1 MTIDNNNNIHE
12 GEFLLGKDF
21 KPNIQKIEDEKIV
34 KSIASQ
40 LFEVCIHRVKREFKS
55 VHSEN
60 KFNLIKNSESGIEM
74 SVSGKNQ
81 GDKYRVKNNSIIFV
95 DPSNNKK
102 TDVQVKTKLQSKLN
116 NTNKD
121 VEISPKPLPKPEPD
135 MSLASIYKDLRN
147 EQSNNVIDKNAK
159 EIKDEKK
166 KTNITSEKE
175 IESKNS
181 ELSIS
186 ELDLVLQQLR
196 GCFNPQAGTI
206 IEKDEMVVI
215 TAQIDRNAR
224 VKTNTIQISDTNIS
238 INNPFYKSITESA
251 MRTLYNPACSI
262 LKLPKEKY
270 DNWKKLTIKFDYS
283 WITK

>member
-1 MTIDNNNNIHE
+1 MPKKETPNVVSKKEIIIKE
-12 GEFLLGKDF
+12 KAIT
-21 KPNIQKIEDEKIV
+21 KNIQVEKKEPIENIESLNTVKIKPKLKPEPK
-34 KSIASQ
+34 KTS
-40 LFEVCIHRVKREFKS
+40 
-55 VHSEN
+55 
-60 KFNLIKNSESGIEM
+60 
-74 SVSGKNQ
+74 
-81 GDKYRVKNNSIIFV
+81 
-95 DPSNNKK
+95 SNNKN
-102 TDVQVKTKLQSKLN
+102 TDVQVKTKLQPKLN

-147 EQSNNVIDKNAK
+147 EQSNNVIDENAK

-224 VKTNTIQISDTNIS
+224 VKTDTIQISDTNIDK
-238 INNPFYKSITESA
+238 NNPYYKSITESA